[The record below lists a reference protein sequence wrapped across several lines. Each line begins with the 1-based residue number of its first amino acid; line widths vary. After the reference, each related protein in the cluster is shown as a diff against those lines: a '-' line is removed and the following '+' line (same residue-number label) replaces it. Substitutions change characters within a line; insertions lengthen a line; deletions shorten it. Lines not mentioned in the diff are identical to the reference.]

1 MHTVSIALHRDC
13 GVADQLKAAL
23 VLEILNYVTKN
34 KDFAPVCSMYTHTV
48 ALFLNVYCIS
58 KLSHYF
64 QVSSGLDMPSVA
76 GVQIG
81 WKCLYFACAF
91 HHCKATQA
99 IQGAPVSFNQ
109 L

>member
-23 VLEILNYVTKN
+23 VVEILNYVTKH
-34 KDFAPVCSMYTHTV
+34 KDFAPVCNMYTHTV

-58 KLSHYF
+58 KLSRYF

-76 GVQIG
+76 AMTLNVSWESKVSCQHQ
-81 WKCLYFACAF
+81 CL
-91 HHCKATQA
+91 H
-99 IQGAPVSFNQ
+99 
-109 L
+109 